1 LKIWSLHGIPF
12 CGGGLVPV
20 PEYGYRMDRIRTL
33 DEARRDARTMPASI
47 PELVEA
53 GLRSRS
59 AGQSEM
65 LLPKTTTEDR
75 NSPSSSICVE
85 MRSRA

>member
-1 LKIWSLHGIPF
+1 MARDH
-12 CGGGLVPV
+12 VP
-20 PEYGYRMDRIRTL
+20 RQ
-33 DEARRDARTMPASI
+33 S

-59 AGQSEM
+59 AGQSAM

-75 NSPSSSICVE
+75 VSPRRASAFDAISNVMMVIQLCGTASVCRASS
-85 MRSRA
+85 A

>member
-1 LKIWSLHGIPF
+1 
-12 CGGGLVPV
+12 V
-20 PEYGYRMDRIRTL
+20 
-33 DEARRDARTMPASI
+33 ARDHVLRQS

-59 AGQSEM
+59 AGQSAM

-75 NSPSSSICVE
+75 VSPRRASAFDAISNVMMGYSVVRHCE
-85 MRSRA
+85 RLSRKQCLKLLAFSDGARGVR

>member
-1 LKIWSLHGIPF
+1 VARDH
-12 CGGGLVPV
+12 VP
-20 PEYGYRMDRIRTL
+20 RQ
-33 DEARRDARTMPASI
+33 S

-59 AGQSEM
+59 AGQSAM

-75 NSPSSSICVE
+75 VSPRRASAFDAISNVMMVIQLCGTASVCRASS
-85 MRSRA
+85 A

>member
-1 LKIWSLHGIPF
+1 MARDH
-12 CGGGLVPV
+12 VP
-20 PEYGYRMDRIRTL
+20 RQ
-33 DEARRDARTMPASI
+33 S

-59 AGQSEM
+59 AGQSAM

-75 NSPSSSICVE
+75 VSPRRASAFDAISNVMMVIQLCSTASIC
-85 MRSRA
+85 RASSA

>member
-1 LKIWSLHGIPF
+1 MARDH
-12 CGGGLVPV
+12 VP
-20 PEYGYRMDRIRTL
+20 RQ
-33 DEARRDARTMPASI
+33 S

-59 AGQSEM
+59 AGQSAM

-75 NSPSSSICVE
+75 VSPRRASAFDAISNVMMVIQLCGTASIC
-85 MRSRA
+85 RASSA